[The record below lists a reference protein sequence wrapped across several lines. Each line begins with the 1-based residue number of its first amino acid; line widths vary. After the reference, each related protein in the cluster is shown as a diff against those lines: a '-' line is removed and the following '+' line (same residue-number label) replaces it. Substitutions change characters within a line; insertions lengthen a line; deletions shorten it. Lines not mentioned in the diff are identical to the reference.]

1 MVLLLA
7 GYFQYFFYSGL
18 DTTCVEKTVCYGA
31 GCVTVY
37 CVIFTLV
44 MRLAFRLSFY
54 TVFPFYYFY
63 PHVVLAVE

>member
-18 DTTCVEKTVCYGA
+18 DTTCVEKTV
-31 GCVTVY
+31 Y

-44 MRLAFRLSFY
+44 MRLAFRQNFY
-54 TVFPFYYFY
+54 TAFPFYYFY